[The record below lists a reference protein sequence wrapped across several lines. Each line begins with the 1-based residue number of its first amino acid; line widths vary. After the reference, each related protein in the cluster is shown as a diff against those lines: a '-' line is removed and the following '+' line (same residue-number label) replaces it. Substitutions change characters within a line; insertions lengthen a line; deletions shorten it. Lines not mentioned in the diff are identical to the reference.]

1 MVSFNLR
8 KFSDP
13 DRLRAIAP
21 EQLRAFLAPWHGYLG
36 QRGFEFPAQAED
48 EIDYDA
54 LAEIFLMPD
63 RETPTEMVDALYYVH
78 ETAGADDMDE
88 LIVAVRAQGVA
99 IPDDPA
105 ATPID
110 LAIDVWFAAPDVVR
124 SRHAEAIALRQQ
136 NFEYFGPQRQLA
148 APFPAIDDGLRGAI
162 DAHLDDWFETHRR
175 GRGCRVFIFRHP
187 PMTWV
192 LIRHGET
199 MRREASQ
206 REDGGAGTEFYR
218 PLRHDVLLY
227 DERSGDIG
235 VHAKTKGER
244 NLYLRTLGRFLFDD
258 EEHFPPAGRFTLDP
272 LVHHGSAALNV
283 EDIDG
288 ITAVRLVEY
297 RRYWGGT
304 FRETE
309 TRKAEDVFGA
319 LAARAGGSLSGG
331 RLVSATFKV
340 AFDGAEKERSVT
352 IRPPGIARFERN
364 EDSEIIECWLRER
377 GFILAG
383 VDTDDDEA
391 ATAVLADA
399 G

>member
-1 MVSFNLR
+1 MASFNPR

-13 DRLRAIAP
+13 DRLKAIAP
-21 EQLRAFLAPWHGYLG
+21 ERLRAFLAPWHRYLG
-36 QRGFEFPAQAED
+36 ERGFEFPARAGD

-54 LAEIFLMPD
+54 LAQIVLTPD

-88 LIVAVRAQGVA
+88 LIVAARAQGVV
-99 IPDDPA
+99 IPEDPH

-110 LAIDVWFAAPDVVR
+110 LAIDVWCAAPDLVR

-136 NFEYFGPQRQLA
+136 NFEYFGPQRPLR
-148 APFPAIDDGLRGAI
+148 APFPAMDDALRVTIESA
-162 DAHLDDWFETHRR
+162 LDDWFEAHRR

-192 LIRHGET
+192 LVRHGET

-206 REDGGAGTEFYR
+206 QEDGGAGIEFYR
-218 PLRHDVLLY
+218 PQRHDVLLY

-258 EEHFPPAGRFTLDP
+258 EEHFPPVGRFTLDP
-272 LVHHGSAALNV
+272 LVAHGGESLNV
-283 EDIDG
+283 GDIDG
-288 ITAVRLVEY
+288 IAGVRLVEY
-297 RRYWGGT
+297 RRYWGGA

-309 TRKAEDVFGA
+309 TRKAENVFAA
-319 LAARAGGSLSGG
+319 LAQRDGATLAGA

-340 AFDGAEKERSVT
+340 AFEGAEKERSVT

-364 EDSEIIECWLRER
+364 EDSELIERWLRAR
-377 GFILAG
+377 GFILTG

-399 G
+399 